1 MPVMNINCNYKR
13 YLILLVILM
22 AINTGYSQCKYYR
35 NEIDE
40 FEKVQVII
48 TKDVQVCWPVLAGGY
63 VKFSLRKIGDYTSLG
78 VRIVRKTQHCFNGE
92 SELLIMTDDG
102 EITRL
107 PYTGDFDCSKRLSSS
122 SDFQDSY
129 STYRITR
136 EQLLYLQEMKMV
148 KIRFYTSGGTIE
160 YDIDTN
166 NSSKEKGLTYFM
178 ANTKCILE
186 I

>member
-1 MPVMNINCNYKR
+1 MPVNYISSKCIR
-13 YLILLVILM
+13 YLILLVILLTF
-22 AINTGYSQCKYYR
+22 NTGYSQCKYYR

-40 FEKVQVII
+40 FEKIQVII
-48 TKDVQVCWPVLAGGY
+48 TKEVQVCWPILEGGY
-63 VKFSLRKIGDYTSLG
+63 VKFSLRKIDGNTSLL

-122 SDFQDSY
+122 SDFQESY

-136 EQLLYLQEMKMV
+136 EQLLYLQEKKMV
-148 KIRFYTSGGTIE
+148 KVRIYTSGGALE

-166 NSSKEKGLTYFM
+166 NSAKEKGLTYFM
-178 ANTKCILE
+178 VNSKCILE